1 MNKTTFMAKPGQVER
16 KWYVVDATDVPL
28 GRLSAVVAS
37 VLRGKNKP
45 GGKRPRDLVVSCT
58 AFSPKFEAKEE
69 YDGDRD

>member
-1 MNKTTFMAKPGQVER
+1 MSAANKG
-16 KWYVVDATDVPL
+16 
-28 GRLSAVVAS
+28 GRLLCSDCVYGFPLS
-37 VLRGKNKP
+37 EGYSCCISK

>member
-1 MNKTTFMAKPGQVER
+1 MSAANKRDRSLCSDCVYGFPFSEGYSCCISQ
-16 KWYVVDATDVPL
+16 
-28 GRLSAVVAS
+28 
-37 VLRGKNKP
+37 

>member
-1 MNKTTFMAKPGQVER
+1 MSAANKVGR
-16 KWYVVDATDVPL
+16 PL
-28 GRLSAVVAS
+28 CSDCVYGFPLSEGYS
-37 VLRGKNKP
+37 CCISQ

>member
-1 MNKTTFMAKPGQVER
+1 MSAANKGGR
-16 KWYVVDATDVPL
+16 PL
-28 GRLSAVVAS
+28 CSDCVYGFPLSEGYS
-37 VLRGKNKP
+37 CCISQ

>member
-1 MNKTTFMAKPGQVER
+1 MSAANKRGR
-16 KWYVVDATDVPL
+16 PL
-28 GRLSAVVAS
+28 CSDCVYGFPLSEGYS
-37 VLRGKNKP
+37 CCISQ